1 MVEFYVDKR
10 NFIGVFII
18 NIIVRVVKYN
28 GDLCIVMID
37 WYLWKENFRYEE
49 DVFIGMM
56 YKKLFRYYLF
66 GIYKEFIR
74 YGIENYIE
82 WKGVKVSYLIFF
94 KLKYG
99 GLFLLVK
106 VNVLL

>member
-1 MVEFYVDKR
+1 MFVSLMV
-10 NFIGVFII
+10 
-18 NIIVRVVKYN
+18 
-28 GDLCIVMID
+28 L
-37 WYLWKENFRYEE
+37 L
-49 DVFIGMM
+49 
-56 YKKLFRYYLF
+56 LSRYYLF
-66 GIYKEFIR
+66 GIFKEFIR

-106 VNVLL
+106 VNVLYVLL

>member
-1 MVEFYVDKR
+1 
-10 NFIGVFII
+10 
-18 NIIVRVVKYN
+18 
-28 GDLCIVMID
+28 MID
-37 WYLWKENFRYEE
+37 WYLWKENFRYED
-49 DVFIGMM
+49 DVLIGVM
-56 YKKLFRYYLF
+56 YKMLFKYYLF
-66 GIYKEFIR
+66 GIFKEFIR

-106 VNVLL
+106 VNVLYVLL